1 MASTGDVRVVYPERV
16 NPAGMTGR
24 LGQEMLLV
32 HHMMP
37 RITDQSCS
45 QTALA

>member
-1 MASTGDVRVVYPERV
+1 
-16 NPAGMTGR
+16 MTGR

-37 RITDQSCS
+37 RITDHSCS
-45 QTALA
+45 QTALARVQHHVTLID